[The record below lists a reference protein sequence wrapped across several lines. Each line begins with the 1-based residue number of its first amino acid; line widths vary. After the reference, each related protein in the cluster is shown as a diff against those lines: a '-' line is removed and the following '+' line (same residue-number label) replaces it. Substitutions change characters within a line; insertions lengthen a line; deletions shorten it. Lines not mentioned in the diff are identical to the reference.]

1 MGSTKFCLKAP
12 PCRIEYRLQHCNI
25 ETKADGQLT
34 LFLPCETNFK
44 PRTNVVEMRLV
55 YLSNDT
61 PVLYIKKNLSKK
73 LSKKIIIKI

>member
-25 ETKADGQLT
+25 ETNADGQLT

-61 PVLYIKKNLSKK
+61 PVLYIKKK
-73 LSKKIIIKI
+73 LSKKKYIKI